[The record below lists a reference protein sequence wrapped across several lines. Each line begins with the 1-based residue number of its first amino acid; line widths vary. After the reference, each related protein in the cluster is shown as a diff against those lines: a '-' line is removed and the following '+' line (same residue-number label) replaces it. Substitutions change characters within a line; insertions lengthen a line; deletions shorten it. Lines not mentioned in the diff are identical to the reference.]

1 MYHERSVSMEPE
13 ECIGAPGTQVMVSCK
28 SATMQVLGSKPRSRE
43 IILIR
48 YAGAGTCVHMDFE
61 DRHILYSGQM
71 QRSCAKA
78 F

>member
-1 MYHERSVSMEPE
+1 MNHERSVSMEPE

-28 SATMQVLGSKPRSRE
+28 SATMQVLGSKPRSRG

-48 YAGAGTCVHMDFE
+48 YEGAGTCVHMDFE
-61 DRHILYSGQM
+61 DRHTLYSGQM
-71 QRSCAKA
+71 QSSCAKA